1 MTEAVTVEELELDPY
16 PVYARLRHEAPVAW
30 VPSVGLWFVTRWQD
44 LVDAAEDPARFP
56 AAFSGSP
63 LDRTCGGPT
72 VLTVDGDEQR
82 RLREPMERTL
92 RPRQIEQTAPDI
104 VAAIATELLDGL
116 GVDGEGDLMD
126 VYCEPLAVL
135 SLARVIGLP
144 EHLDAPTLR
153 RWFHE
158 IAGGTSNYEFD
169 PEKQRIADVTAAEV
183 DAELRPLLER
193 LLEEPDD
200 SMLSHM
206 LHAEEGDLDAR
217 MRGFMP
223 TLKVALIGGLQEP
236 AHGLGSTVVGLL
248 EHPDQLAA
256 VRAAPQTLIRRA
268 VDEGLRWVS
277 PIGTQGRVA
286 GHDATIAGVTI
297 PPGEGVGLMIPSANR
312 DETVWGGDA
321 DAFDIRRS
329 KHANAAFG
337 FGPHFCVGHQL
348 ARIQMRTGLQLLL
361 ERFPRLRLDPERP
374 PVFRGWEY
382 RGPATLPSRW

>member
-1 MTEAVTVEELELDPY
+1 MTETVSVEDLEADPY
-16 PVYARLRHEAPVAW
+16 PIYARLRHEAPVAW
-30 VPSVGLWFVTRWQD
+30 VPAVGLWFVTRWQD

-72 VLTVDGDEQR
+72 VLTVDGEEQR

-116 GVDGEGDLMD
+116 AAEGEGDLMD

-144 EHLDAPTLR
+144 GHLDAPTLR

-169 PEKQRIADVTAAEV
+169 PDKQRVADATAAEV
-183 DAELRPLLER
+183 DAVLRPLLER
-193 LLEEPDD
+193 LLEEPDG

-217 MRGFMP
+217 MRGFLP

-256 VRAAPQTLIRRA
+256 VRADPQTLIRRA

-286 GHDATIAGVTI
+286 GHDATIAGIAI

-312 DETVWGGDA
+312 DETVWGDDA

-361 ERFPRLRLDPERP
+361 ERFPRLQLDPARP

-382 RGPATLPSRW
+382 RGPATLPVRW

>member
-1 MTEAVTVEELELDPY
+1 MTESVTVEELERDPY
-16 PVYARLRHEAPVAW
+16 PVYARLRREAPIAW

-44 LVDAAEDPARFP
+44 LVEAAEDPARFP
-56 AAFSGSP
+56 AGFAGSP
-63 LDRTCGGPT
+63 LDRTCGGAT
-72 VLTVDGDEQR
+72 VLTVDGNEQEHW
-82 RLREPMERTL
+82 REPMERTL
-92 RPRQIEQTAPDI
+92 RPRRIEQTAPDV

-116 GVDGEGDLMD
+116 AAEGTADLMD
-126 VYCEPLAVL
+126 AYCEPLAVL

-153 RWFHE
+153 RWFHD
-158 IAGGTSNYEFD
+158 IAGGTSNYEND
-169 PEKQRIADVTAAEV
+169 PEKQSIADATAAEV
-183 DAELRPLLER
+183 DAVLRPRLAR
-193 LLEEPDD
+193 LLAEPDD
-200 SMLSHM
+200 SMLSEM
-206 LHAEEGDLDAR
+206 LHAEDGDLDTR
-217 MRGFMP
+217 MRGFLP

-256 VRAAPQTLIRRA
+256 VRADPQTLVRRA

-286 GHDATIAGVTI
+286 GREATVAGITI

-312 DETVWGGDA
+312 DETVWGDA
-321 DAFDIRRS
+321 ADVFDIERP

-348 ARIQMRTGLQLLL
+348 ARIQMRTGLSLLL
-361 ERFPRLRLDPERP
+361 ERFPRLRLDPDHA

-382 RGPATLPSRW
+382 RGPATLSVRW